1 VPADPQTAHT
11 VDVKTYHAES
21 ARAALE
27 AAAAAGLSWEDFG
40 LTVIELL
47 GRAIPNDGVCLGPS
61 DPATTLIT
69 GRVKTDLNG
78 ADEVAFVQH
87 EYGAQDVNRFSDLA
101 QRPVGVS
108 ILDEATGGRPEL
120 SARHRE
126 MVATVNLH
134 HEMRGT
140 MRSERRMWGFYT
152 IYRELGRSGFSPAEA
167 EFMHRLEPVLTLGM
181 RRGLISAGIERQDS
195 GAAVVI
201 VNAADRVTS
210 ATPAAEERITDLGGE
225 LWSRLPV
232 PVAIVVSAARGVP
245 GLATQVPRMRLR
257 SQSGQWLTVHAAP
270 VRGPDGVTSDIAVTI
285 EPAGP
290 AAVIPLIVA
299 AYGLTER
306 ERSVVQQVLSG
317 GSTNEIARR
326 LQLSPYTVQ
335 DHLKAVFD
343 KVGVSSRRELSGRI
357 FFDHYAGR
365 LGEELGADGWFS
377 EG

>member
-1 VPADPQTAHT
+1 M
-11 VDVKTYHAES
+11 KTYHADS
-21 ARAALE
+21 ARAGLE

-47 GRAIPNDGVCLGPS
+47 ERAIPNDGVCLGPA
-61 DPATTLIT
+61 DPATSLLT

-87 EYGAQDVNRFSDLA
+87 EYGAPDINRFSDLA
-101 QRPVGVS
+101 QRQVGVS

-120 SARHRE
+120 SARHRD
-126 MVATVNLH
+126 MMATVNLR

-140 MRSERRMWGFYT
+140 LRSERRMWGFYT

-167 EFMHRLEPVLTLGM
+167 EFMHRVEPLLTRGM
-181 RRGLISAGIERQDS
+181 RRRLITTSIQQQDS

-201 VNAADRVTS
+201 VNAADQITS
-210 ATPAAEERITDLGGE
+210 ATPAAEERIADLGGAV
-225 LWSRLPV
+225 WSRLPIA
-232 PVAIVVSAARGVP
+232 VAIVVSAARGVP

-257 SQSGQWLTVHAAP
+257 SRSGQWLAVHAAP
-270 VRGPDGVTSDIAVTI
+270 VRGPHGLTPDIAVTI

-317 GSTNEIARR
+317 ASTNEIAQR
-326 LQLSPYTVQ
+326 LQLSSYTVQ

-357 FFDHYAGR
+357 FFDQYAGR
-365 LGEELGADGWFS
+365 LGEQVGADGWFS
-377 EG
+377 DGGPS